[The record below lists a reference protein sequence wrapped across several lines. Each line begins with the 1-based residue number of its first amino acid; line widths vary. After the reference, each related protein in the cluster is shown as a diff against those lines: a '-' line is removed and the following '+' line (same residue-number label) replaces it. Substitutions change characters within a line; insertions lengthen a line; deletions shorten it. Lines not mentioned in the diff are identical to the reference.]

1 MRKTDLHSLRGGEIT
16 AGILVGNLVVFPK
29 FFGTY
34 YPKVSRFGTGAA
46 MSLKSR
52 LTRRHTESSASW
64 SNEHDTSNI
73 LQDYT
78 KLKDNTQAPTTLP
91 SNGGRRPHPVVNTTF
106 SGYNPEHD
114 STRSDDETNAHN
126 GILKTVRV
134 DQDVQYG

>member
-1 MRKTDLHSLRGGEIT
+1 ML
-16 AGILVGNLVVFPK
+16 AGNLVVFPK

-34 YPKVSRFGTGAA
+34 YPKVTRFGTGAA

-52 LTRRHTESSASW
+52 LSRRHTESSASW
-64 SNEHDTSNI
+64 SNKNDTSNI

-78 KLKDNTQAPTTLP
+78 KLNDNTHAYTTFA
-91 SNGGRRPHPVVNTTF
+91 SNGEHGPHPVVNTTF
-106 SGYNPEHD
+106 SGYNSEHNR
-114 STRSDDETNAHN
+114 TKLDDETKKHN